1 MYILSDTALTA
12 SYAISHLV
20 STAILQV
27 DSSIITVSMLQMGQ
41 LSLKQIN

>member
-1 MYILSDTALTA
+1 MYILPDTVLMA
-12 SYAISHLV
+12 SYPVSHLV
-20 STAILQV
+20 STATLEV

>member
-12 SYAISHLV
+12 SYAVSHLV

-27 DSSIITVSMLQMGQ
+27 DSSIFTVSMLQMGQ

>member
-12 SYAISHLV
+12 SYAVSHLV